1 MRLKKLENDEAW
13 EMVFI
18 TYEKE
23 HYKITMA
30 WKLAFAQRELK
41 I

>member
-23 HYKITMA
+23 HKSP
-30 WKLAFAQRELK
+30 WHGN
-41 I
+41 